1 MSIVVLP
8 QCGQPLVAHPVQEQQ
23 VIVES
28 AMQGPLVVYPVQEQ
42 QVIVESAM
50 QGPPGKQGI
59 PGPAGG
65 AAFIRTAAATLS
77 ALVVVWED
85 AAGLVRPLDYR
96 DEEHAALL
104 CGLTI
109 TSADAGQDVTVQRIG
124 PLDAAGLG
132 LVPGR
137 VWLGVDGRLTQNPPQ
152 DGCDILVGNATADER
167 IYLNFNEA
175 IYLED

>member
-1 MSIVVLP
+1 MKP
-8 QCGQPLVAHPVQEQQ
+8 RH
-23 VIVES
+23 VIVTR
-28 AMQGPLVVYPVQEQ
+28 GIP
-42 QVIVESAM
+42 
-50 QGPPGKQGI
+50 GPPGKQGI

-65 AAFIRTAAATLS
+65 AAFTRVAATTLS

-85 AAGLVRPLDYR
+85 SAGRVRPLDYR
-96 DEEHAALL
+96 DEEHTALL

-137 VWLGVDGRLTQNPPQ
+137 VFSELPIRQ
-152 DGCDILVGNATADER
+152 
-167 IYLNFNEA
+167 
-175 IYLED
+175 